1 KLSILEDGYTQPI
14 VCYFDEKRDQ
24 YIIIDGFHRY
34 LIGKSKL
41 DLKELPIVVIDKPL
55 DERMSSTIRHNRAR
69 GKHEIDKMSE
79 LVLLLVNEGWTDN
92 KIGKELGMEKEEVLR
107 LKQVT
112 GLKNAFLNHEFSKS
126 WDEFVTKNY
135 PKEPNK

>member
-1 KLSILEDGYTQPI
+1 
-14 VCYFDEKRDQ
+14 
-24 YIIIDGFHRY
+24 
-34 LIGKSKL
+34 
-41 DLKELPIVVIDKPL
+41 
-55 DERMSSTIRHNRAR
+55 
-69 GKHEIDKMSE
+69 EIDKMSE

-112 GLKNAFLNHEFSKS
+112 GLKNAFLNHEFSNS